1 VAFASRITE
10 LEAMAHAPGGTD
22 ERRFTLEGLVRLARE
37 YATLDPSASLPGF
50 NAWLNA
56 TVKGNDEPEP
66 DGDAV
71 EIVTFHRA
79 KGLEWPVVYVAG
91 MEKGL
96 VPIGR
101 AETDEAEAEERRL
114 LYVALTRAHE
124 AVYCTWA
131 ERRTFGE
138 RSVHRSP
145 SPWLATVEAA
155 IRALEAGGPEA
166 DWRSY
171 LANERT
177 RLRAVDGGRGRSDKR
192 AKKGLASGTLGANPD
207 PDVLAALKLWRARAA
222 KAANV
227 PAYVIFHDT
236 TLAAVAELRPATKD
250 ALLAVPGL
258 GPVKA
263 ERYGEALLAVVA
275 EHHRSA
281 TA

>member
-1 VAFASRITE
+1 
-10 LEAMAHAPGGTD
+10 
-22 ERRFTLEGLVRLARE
+22 
-37 YATLDPSASLPGF
+37 
-50 NAWLNA
+50 
-56 TVKGNDEPEP
+56 
-66 DGDAV
+66 
-71 EIVTFHRA
+71 
-79 KGLEWPVVYVAG
+79 
-91 MEKGL
+91 
-96 VPIGR
+96 
-101 AETDEAEAEERRL
+101 
-114 LYVALTRAHE
+114 
-124 AVYCTWA
+124 
-131 ERRTFGE
+131 
-138 RSVHRSP
+138 
-145 SPWLATVEAA
+145 LATVEAA
-155 IRALEAGGPEA
+155 VRALEAGGPEA
-166 DWRSY
+166 DWRTY
-171 LANERT
+171 LATERT